1 MENKLLTTGK
11 VAEILETT
19 ARTIQLWIKDGK
31 LKPAKITDTG
41 RYLFSAEQIE
51 HFKNGMQNTKQKSRY
66 ECRSGSF
73 VGRLP

>member
-11 VAEILETT
+11 VAEILGVNV
-19 ARTIQLWIKDGK
+19 RTIPKWVKEGK
-31 LKPAKITDTG
+31 ITPAKITDTG